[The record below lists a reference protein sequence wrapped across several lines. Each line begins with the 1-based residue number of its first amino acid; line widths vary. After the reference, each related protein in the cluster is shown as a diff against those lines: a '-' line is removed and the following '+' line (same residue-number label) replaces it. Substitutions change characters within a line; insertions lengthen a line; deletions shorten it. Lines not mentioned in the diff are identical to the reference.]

1 MLSHDMSGAKLASTK
16 PRNLPNRILRA
27 IDGAL
32 NIQGLPK
39 CVRPTLA
46 AICRFVSQ
54 AEPFATI
61 FAHKDTIAKRTGA
74 SEETIYRHLRTLKT
88 LDLISVLDQ
97 ERKSRNGRFAVS
109 RIRLTK
115 KAAVLLGLVA
125 AEEDPFS
132 DEFSNSPGADQP
144 SFPAPTIENTAEMS
158 NENSSEI
165 AVIHSTPNVKMTDGH
180 TLSEPTL
187 SNYQPP
193 QPAPTKN
200 CLPVDLAWMSGNGLS
215 KAGIFGLMGLAKQNK
230 KRLSDIVTVLH
241 ERIKDMKG
249 RELFAYVASICKGP
263 SDFAVAAANLRR
275 QLADA
280 EVAQMF
286 KRKCAIFRE
295 RFKGVSLTD
304 KSQSTLYVIDKK
316 AMFVQVYGKRPGS
329 APLTDLTTWIDAIES
344 GKLVLATLQVERQ
357 LMQM

>member
-1 MLSHDMSGAKLASTK
+1 MRSHDTAGAELVSTK

-54 AEPFATI
+54 SEPFATI
-61 FAHKDTIAKRTGA
+61 FAHKETIAKRTGS
-74 SEETIYRHLRTLKT
+74 SEETIYRHLRKLKT

-115 KAAVLLGLVA
+115 KAAMLLGLIPN
-125 AEEDPFS
+125 EEDIFTEEPV
-132 DEFSNSPGADQP
+132 QP
-144 SFPAPTIENTAEMS
+144 TTTIQASMSAINRVNTAKIAS
-158 NENSSEI
+158 ANTPEI
-165 AVIHSTPNVKMTDGH
+165 AVIHSTPSVKMTDGH

-193 QPAPTKN
+193 QPVHTKN
-200 CLPVDLAWMSGNGLS
+200 GLPMDLAWMTGNGLS

-241 ERIKDMKG
+241 ERIKDLKG
-249 RELFAYVASICKGP
+249 RALFAYVASICKGP
-263 SDFAVAAANLRR
+263 SDFSVAAANIRR
-275 QLADA
+275 QIVDA
-280 EVAQMF
+280 ELAQKF

-304 KSQSTLYVIDKK
+304 LSQSTLYVIDQK
-316 AMFVQVYGKRPGS
+316 AQFVQVYGKRPGS
-329 APLTDLTTWIDAIES
+329 APLTDF
-344 GKLVLATLQVERQ
+344 
-357 LMQM
+357 